1 MKKSLLAVAVAALA
15 AASCATMGFG
25 KVELGADPMVDN
37 VREWTRSAKLY
48 RQFNTTVLVDVT
60 YNSLRLRG
68 QMVESLAKAR
78 RMNADQVAELIA
90 AQQAEHDKYAQF
102 YLAMYTPDSSGGALT
117 KKDPSWIVFVET
129 EKGPVFAENL
139 VKIQP
144 EEIPWGASLPYD
156 PRFRDFY
163 RINIPR
169 KAAKEGPVR
178 LVLSSLM
185 GEVRATWDNP

>member
-1 MKKSLLAVAVAALA
+1 MKKSLLAVAAAALA
-15 AASCATMGFG
+15 AASCSFFG
-25 KVELGADPMVDN
+25 GGGLNLGADPMVEN
-37 VREWTRSAKLY
+37 VRQWTRSAKLY
-48 RQFNTTVLVDVT
+48 RQFDTTVLVDVT
-60 YNSLRLRG
+60 YNSLKLRG
-68 QMVESLAKAR
+68 QLVESLAKAR
-78 RMNADQVAELIA
+78 RMNADQVEEMIA
-90 AQQAEHDKYAQF
+90 AQQAENGKHAQF
-102 YLAMYTPDSSGGALT
+102 YLAMYTPDSSGGALA

-129 EKGPVFAENL
+129 EKGPVFADSL

-144 EEIPWGASLPYD
+144 EDIPWGQSLPYD

-169 KAAKEGPVR
+169 KAVKEGPVK